1 MFRLSCLVA
10 TSILAL
16 TIGAANATV
25 FDVSGTSSL
34 PLGGT
39 LTISGGSV
47 TGEDV
52 TSTDSIY
59 NPFNTLTSSTTGGA
73 GFWDITL
80 NTGGLPGNSLLLVL
94 PVSSLSGYN
103 GGGLSATDLYQ
114 TGLGPEDFIDECDT
128 GSCGSL
134 TAETTT
140 PPGTTPL
147 PATLPLFAGGLGF
160 VGYLA
165 RRKKRKAGQALAAA

>member
-52 TSTDSIY
+52 TSTDSI
-59 NPFNTLTSSTTGGA
+59 
-73 GFWDITL
+73 
-80 NTGGLPGNSLLLVL
+80 
-94 PVSSLSGYN
+94 
-103 GGGLSATDLYQ
+103 
-114 TGLGPEDFIDECDT
+114 
-128 GSCGSL
+128 
-134 TAETTT
+134 
-140 PPGTTPL
+140 
-147 PATLPLFAGGLGF
+147 
-160 VGYLA
+160 
-165 RRKKRKAGQALAAA
+165 